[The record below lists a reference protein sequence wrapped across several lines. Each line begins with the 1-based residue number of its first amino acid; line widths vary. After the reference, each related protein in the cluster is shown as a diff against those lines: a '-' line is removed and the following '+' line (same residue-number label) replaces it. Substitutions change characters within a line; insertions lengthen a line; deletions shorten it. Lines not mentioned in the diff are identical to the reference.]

1 MGYTRTYSTVIS
13 GSVGYTYGKSEHG
26 GSGTAHWS
34 ETVIVNIHV
43 DDDLFQSNINA
54 CNSSIIAV
62 GTEVN
67 EGGRLQLEEKRAG
80 AEKISNSLL
89 SGFVGYTKNLFS
101 SRMIELENNC
111 HALLP
116 RIDSYQNQL
125 RAIKD
130 RMANDY
136 NIIKSRYITY
146 FETLNNNLQ
155 RQMNQLYGPCF
166 TLIEDFL
173 KEKSISPMQESLTKA
188 LAYNHYTNETRT
200 LLETIYLKKEL
211 NGIICYL
218 SNVLEISKRT
228 ERQFIK
234 FLSENKEKGTFYVP
248 VFYVETEDVTT
259 DKKIGNCYYP
269 DFFDEKALGL
279 EEILKTKMQDVGQKC
294 KEKEEDRIMLK
305 EAFLSIL
312 SKETDKRKSN
322 IILQL
327 FNDFQKGEKD
337 E

>member
-13 GSVGYTYGKSEHG
+13 GSVGYTYGKSESG

-34 ETVIVNIHV
+34 ETVVVNIHV
-43 DDDLFQSNINA
+43 DDDLFQSSVND
-54 CNSSIIAV
+54 CNRSIIAV
-62 GTEVN
+62 GAEVN
-67 EGGRLQLEEKRAG
+67 EEGRHQLEEKRAG
-80 AEKISNSLL
+80 AEKISNALL
-89 SGFVGYTKNLFS
+89 SGFIGYTKNMFS
-101 SRMIELENNC
+101 SKMIELENNC
-111 HALLP
+111 QALLP
-116 RIDSYQNQL
+116 RINSYQNQL
-125 RAIKD
+125 KDIKE

-146 FETLNNNLQ
+146 FDTLNNNLQ

-166 TLIEDFL
+166 KLIEEFL
-173 KEKSISPMQESLTKA
+173 KDKSISPMQESLTKS

-211 NGIICYL
+211 NSIIRYL

-228 ERQFIK
+228 ERQFLK

-248 VFYVETEDVTT
+248 VFYVETEDITT
-259 DKKIGNCYYP
+259 DKKISNCYYP
-269 DFFDEKALGL
+269 EVFENTAPGL
-279 EEILKTKMQDVGQKC
+279 EEILKTKMQDVGQNC

-305 EAFLSIL
+305 DAFLSIL
-312 SKETDKRKSN
+312 SKETDTRKSS

-327 FNDFQKGEKD
+327 FNDFQKGEKR
-337 E
+337 